1 MATKKMKL
9 RNIPLRKDGGYITIV
24 NGFILLGCVIGN
36 FANGKLTLV
45 YILIP
50 FVILL
55 FTIGILALKFGK

>member
-1 MATKKMKL
+1 MKL
-9 RNIPLRKDGGYITIV
+9 RNIPLRKDGGYTTIG

-36 FANGKLTLV
+36 FANGKLTPV